1 VGRAL
6 VMRTPILH
14 ALACVVFISC
24 GAIVESK
31 IAALLFGI
39 SAGLQ
44 IGLAIFTFG
53 RREGRSS

>member
-1 VGRAL
+1 
-6 VMRTPILH
+6 MRVTIFH
-14 ALACVVFISC
+14 AFAGVAFIAC
-24 GAIVESK
+24 GASVESK

-53 RREGRSS
+53 RREERTS